1 MLSLNDGTKKKRKKT
16 PQKKNKT
23 TRTETEDHLHTE
35 EFQVR
40 KTASKGK
47 EDSVSVILHLV

>member
-1 MLSLNDGTKKKRKKT
+1 MLTLNDGTKKKRKKT

-23 TRTETEDHLHTE
+23 TRTETEDHLHIE

-47 EDSVSVILHLV
+47 EDSVSVVLHLV

>member
-1 MLSLNDGTKKKRKKT
+1 MLTLDDGTKKKKKT

-23 TRTETEDHLHTE
+23 TRTETEDHLHKE